1 MSRYA
6 QAQKRAGVCVATETM
21 EDWGFARAGE
31 DLADTAFTP
40 TRLAPSAKVR
50 VFPDRSLNAPA
61 RAPLFQPGVVARA
74 GSLDPRVELSAL
86 VTRVFSM
93 PPAGAG
99 ARSALFC
106 TVDEDGRS
114 NAVARDAAQMM
125 AQQAGRPVG
134 LVHVRVDSEPID
146 AESAGEPG
154 LSEFSMDLAT
164 AQTRF
169 EEFLDQ
175 FAFVL
180 LVASQPVIT
189 APVIGLARAV
199 DATVLLI
206 SEAFTRRQAAK
217 TMVAEL
223 QASGASLLG
232 VVLTDRTC
240 PIPAGIYRR
249 L

>member
-21 EDWGFARAGE
+21 DAWGFARAGE
-31 DLADTAFTP
+31 DLADTTFARRQPEPP
-40 TRLAPSAKVR
+40 TNVR
-50 VFPDRSLNAPA
+50 VFPDRPSNAPV
-61 RAPLFQPGVVARA
+61 RAPVFQPGVVARA
-74 GSLDPRVELSAL
+74 GSLDPRIELSAL

-114 NAVARDAAQMM
+114 NAVARDAARMM

-134 LVHVRVDSEPID
+134 LVHVRVDSEPIEV
-146 AESAGEPG
+146 ESADETG

-164 AQTRF
+164 ARTRF
-169 EEFLDQ
+169 EELLDQ

-189 APVIGLARAV
+189 APVV
-199 DATVLLI
+199 
-206 SEAFTRRQAAK
+206 E
-217 TMVAEL
+217 
-223 QASGASLLG
+223 
-232 VVLTDRTC
+232 
-240 PIPAGIYRR
+240 
-249 L
+249 